1 MSKQSTNIARICAS
15 VILGF
20 TQVSFAATTE
30 PTLMDIPP
38 PPILRGPPA
47 GSQAQTNTTT
57 YNTGNNN
64 TAAAAVGTSKVGST
78 NNAPSAAPME
88 KATSSQGL
96 FGKANNGVSAT
107 STQSDNANAV
117 NAATIEAAKKAAAA
131 ATPTGVMWGTQIFP
145 AANTMYSTPQRK

>member
-15 VILGF
+15 VVLGF

-47 GSQAQTNTTT
+47 GSQAQNNTTT
-57 YNTGNNN
+57 YNTGNNS
-64 TAAAAVGTSKVGST
+64 AAAAVGTSKGGAST
-78 NNAPSAAPME
+78 SNAPSAAAPQMP
-88 KATSSQGL
+88 SSGQGL
-96 FGKANNGVSAT
+96 FAKNNGVSAT

-117 NAATIEAAKKAAAA
+117 NAAALEAAQKAAVS